1 MNLKLMLEYSKVLK
15 NLKDKDKTFLFFYFL
30 QILKILSSLI
40 MTWFSFSF
48 RINMQNIFIAKV

>member
-15 NLKDKDKTFLFFYFL
+15 KLKDKDKTFLFFYFL